1 MVGIFLITSLL
12 VIMLVPLF
20 IKLSHTLKFYQFVR
34 DEGPKSHLSK
44 SNTITMG
51 GILFIFITIVV
62 YVIYSAINGVL
73 TMQSYLIIYMTLAFS
88 VIGFLDDF
96 LKIFKK
102 SPYGLK
108 ARESILLQIIFS
120 IPFILFSLRF
130 KNVSFSLII
139 LGLFNLLVILA
150 TANSVNL
157 TDGLDGLLAGVS
169 IPIFIFYFLISKN
182 NNSISYFSI
191 AFAGSL
197 LGFLFF
203 NFYPAKIFMGN
214 VGSFAIGG
222 AISALAILTNTEP
235 LLLVLGGI
243 FVIEALS
250 VIIQVSYFK
259 YTKKKYGEGKR
270 VFLMSPIHHHFEL
283 KGLPEP
289 LIVVRAWIIQVIIF
303 VISFILI
310 NFFTIQNLF
319 S

>member
-1 MVGIFLITSLL
+1 MVGIFLITALF
-12 VIMLVPLF
+12 VIALIPLF
-20 IKLSHTLKFYQFVR
+20 IKVSRSFKFYQFVR
-34 DEGPKSHLSK
+34 EEGPQSHISK

-51 GILFIFITIVV
+51 GILFIIITIAV
-62 YVIYSAINGVL
+62 YLIYSAINGIL
-73 TMQSYLIIYMTLAFS
+73 TMQSYLIIYMTLSFS
-88 VIGFLDDF
+88 LIGFLDDF
-96 LKIFKK
+96 LKIVKK

-120 IPFILFSLRF
+120 IPFIIFALKF
-130 KNVSFSLII
+130 KNIGINLLFLSL
-139 LGLFNLLVILA
+139 FDLLVILA

-157 TDGLDGLLAGVS
+157 TDGLDGLLSGVS

-182 NNSISYFSI
+182 SSISIFSL

-289 LIVVRAWIIQVIIF
+289 LIVVRAWIIQVMIF
-303 VISFILI
+303 VLSFILI
-310 NFFTIQNLF
+310 NFFTIQNIF
-319 S
+319 G

>member
-1 MVGIFLITSLL
+1 MVELFLITALL
-12 VIMLVPLF
+12 VIVLIPPF
-20 IKLSHTLKFYQFVR
+20 IKLSRSFKFYQFVR
-34 DEGPKSHLSK
+34 EEGPQSHLLK

-51 GILFIFITIVV
+51 GILFIVITIAV
-62 YVIYSAINGVL
+62 YAIYSAINGIL
-73 TMQSYLIIYMTLAFS
+73 TMQSYLILYLTLTFS
-88 VIGFLDDF
+88 LIGFLDDY
-96 LKIFKK
+96 LKIVKK

-120 IPFILFSLRF
+120 IPFIIFALKF
-130 KNVSFSLII
+130 KNIGLNLII
-139 LGLFNLLVILA
+139 LGLFDLFVIIA

-157 TDGLDGLLAGVS
+157 TDGLDGLLSGVS

-182 NNSISYFSI
+182 SSVSYFSI

-259 YTKKKYGEGKR
+259 YTKKKYGEGRR
-270 VFLMSPIHHHFEL
+270 VFLMSPIHHHLEL

-289 LIVVRAWIIQVIIF
+289 LIVVRIWIIQLMIF
-303 VISFILI
+303 VLSFILI
-310 NFFTIQNLF
+310 NFFTIQNIF
-319 S
+319 G

>member
-1 MVGIFLITSLL
+1 MVELFLITALL
-12 VIMLVPLF
+12 VIVLIPPF
-20 IKLSHTLKFYQFVR
+20 IKLSRSFKFYQFVR
-34 DEGPKSHLSK
+34 EEGPQSHLSK

-51 GILFIFITIVV
+51 GILFIVITIAV
-62 YVIYSAINGVL
+62 YAIYSAINGIL
-73 TMQSYLIIYMTLAFS
+73 TMQSYLILYLTLTFS
-88 VIGFLDDF
+88 LIGFLDDY
-96 LKIFKK
+96 LKIVKK

-120 IPFILFSLRF
+120 IPFIIFALKF
-130 KNVSFSLII
+130 KNIGLNLII
-139 LGLFNLLVILA
+139 LGLFDLFVIIA

-157 TDGLDGLLAGVS
+157 TDGLDGLLSGVS

-182 NNSISYFSI
+182 SSVSYFSI

-259 YTKKKYGEGKR
+259 YTKKKYGEGRR
-270 VFLMSPIHHHFEL
+270 VFLMSPIHHHLEL

-289 LIVVRAWIIQVIIF
+289 LIVVRIWIIQLMIF
-303 VISFILI
+303 VLSFILI
-310 NFFTIQNLF
+310 NFFTIQNIF
-319 S
+319 G

>member
-1 MVGIFLITSLL
+1 
-12 VIMLVPLF
+12 
-20 IKLSHTLKFYQFVR
+20 
-34 DEGPKSHLSK
+34 
-44 SNTITMG
+44 
-51 GILFIFITIVV
+51 
-62 YVIYSAINGVL
+62 
-73 TMQSYLIIYMTLAFS
+73 
-88 VIGFLDDF
+88 
-96 LKIFKK
+96 
-102 SPYGLK
+102 
-108 ARESILLQIIFS
+108 
-120 IPFILFSLRF
+120 
-130 KNVSFSLII
+130 
-139 LGLFNLLVILA
+139 
-150 TANSVNL
+150 
-157 TDGLDGLLAGVS
+157 
-169 IPIFIFYFLISKN
+169 
-182 NNSISYFSI
+182 
-191 AFAGSL
+191 
-197 LGFLFF
+197 
-203 NFYPAKIFMGN
+203 N

>member
-1 MVGIFLITSLL
+1 MVELFLITALL
-12 VIMLVPLF
+12 VIVLIPPF
-20 IKLSHTLKFYQFVR
+20 IKLSRSFKFYQFVR
-34 DEGPKSHLSK
+34 EEGPQSHLSK

-51 GILFIFITIVV
+51 GILFIVITIAV
-62 YVIYSAINGVL
+62 YAIYSAINGIL
-73 TMQSYLIIYMTLAFS
+73 TMQSYLILYLTLTFS
-88 VIGFLDDF
+88 LIGFLDDY
-96 LKIFKK
+96 LKIVKK

-120 IPFILFSLRF
+120 IPFIIFALKF
-130 KNVSFSLII
+130 KNIGLNLII
-139 LGLFNLLVILA
+139 LGLFDLFVIIA

-157 TDGLDGLLAGVS
+157 TDGLDGLLSGVS

-182 NNSISYFSI
+182 SSVSYFSI

-270 VFLMSPIHHHFEL
+270 IFLMSPIHHHLEL

-289 LIVVRAWIIQVIIF
+289 LIVVRIWIIQLMIF
-303 VISFILI
+303 VLSFILI
-310 NFFTIQNLF
+310 NFFTIQNIF
-319 S
+319 G

>member
-1 MVGIFLITSLL
+1 
-12 VIMLVPLF
+12 MLVPLF

-120 IPFILFSLRF
+120 IPFIIFALKF
-130 KNVSFSLII
+130 KNIGLNLII
-139 LGLFNLLVILA
+139 LGLFDLFVILA

-157 TDGLDGLLAGVS
+157 TDGLDGLLAGVC

>member
-1 MVGIFLITSLL
+1 MVVIFLITALL
-12 VIMLVPLF
+12 VIAFIPLF
-20 IKLSHTLKFYQFVR
+20 IKISRSLKFYQFVR
-34 DEGPKSHLSK
+34 EEGPQSHLSK

-51 GILFIFITIVV
+51 GILFIITTVAV
-62 YVIYSAINGVL
+62 YAIYSAINGFL
-73 TMQSYLIIYMTLAFS
+73 TMQSYLVIYITLAFS
-88 VIGFLDDF
+88 FIRFLDDF
-96 LKIFKK
+96 LNIVKK

-108 ARESILLQIIFS
+108 ARVTIFLQIIFS
-120 IPFILFSLRF
+120 IAFIIFALKF
-130 KNVSFSLII
+130 KNIGLNLIF
-139 LGLFNLLVILA
+139 LGLFDLLVILA
-150 TANSVNL
+150 TANSVNI

-182 NNSISYFSI
+182 SSISTFSL

-203 NFYPAKIFMGN
+203 NFFPAKIFMGN

-222 AISALAILTNTEP
+222 AISALAILTNTE
-235 LLLVLGGI
+235 LLLLILGFI

-250 VIIQVSYFK
+250 VIIQVLYFK

-303 VISFILI
+303 VLSFILFR
-310 NFFTIQNLF
+310 FFTIQNFLV
-319 S
+319 

>member
-1 MVGIFLITSLL
+1 
-12 VIMLVPLF
+12 MLVPLF

-120 IPFILFSLRF
+120 IPFIIFALKF
-130 KNVSFSLII
+130 KNIGLNLII
-139 LGLFNLLVILA
+139 LGLFDLFVILA

-157 TDGLDGLLAGVS
+157 TDGLDGLLAGVC
-169 IPIFIFYFLISKN
+169 IPILIFFFLISKN